1 VTKKRQKSERDLE
14 NHYGA
19 VGIKSVA
26 GALEH
31 RRKRGTSA
39 RQATKQSKQKR
50 SVLEGIGRP
59 LRSPKSKGQV

>member
-1 VTKKRQKSERDLE
+1 MTKKRQIERDLE

-31 RRKRGTSA
+31 HRKRGTSA

-50 SVLEGIGRP
+50 SVLESIGGP
-59 LRSPKSKGQV
+59 LRSPKSKGRA